1 VGKPLALVLV
11 AVAAVVGGGCATTAS
26 ANRTQAQR
34 WISEARAVGL
44 ELQDPLLLTPDV
56 RNRIHERVG
65 YDGSEKARLMKV
77 VRYVSD
83 SPPDGLAFRYQTQQS
98 LTAEAAFFARQG
110 DCMSYANLFVAL
122 ARSMDADVR
131 FVRITQLPVTW
142 EAGGRF
148 FESSHMAVAHGR
160 EAAWDRSLVV
170 DFGNVHSAPW
180 RFALYDDVSDEEAF
194 VLFQNNVAVEKM
206 LAGDVNT
213 AERMLRFLRERAP
226 AVPEV
231 HNNLAWVLM
240 QSGRVPEALALLEE
254 ALERF
259 PHYRPIYGNT
269 VRAARLVGNEQL
281 AAALEAR
288 GKALLEDEPSWNFNQ
303 GMRSYQGGAYS
314 AAALRFEK
322 ALSADPDN
330 VRLLAWSA
338 RAHLAAGDIR
348 RGLEQVE
355 RIRGRPT
362 SETRDTLLKDLQK
375 EFPEIDAPGGG
386 VLNLARP
393 VAARSN
399 P

>member
-1 VGKPLALVLV
+1 VGKPLALVL
-11 AVAAVVGGGCATTAS
+11 AVAVVGGGCATTGS
-26 ANRTQAQR
+26 ANRSEADR
-34 WISEARAVGL
+34 WISEAKASGL
-44 ELQDPLLLTPDV
+44 ELQNPLVLTPDV
-56 RNRIHERVG
+56 RNRVHERVG
-65 YDGSEKARLMKV
+65 YDGSEKARLMKL
-77 VRYVSD
+77 VRFVSD

-98 LTAEAAFFARQG
+98 LTAEQAFFARQG

-122 ARSMDADVR
+122 ARLLDTEVR

-160 EAAWDRSLVV
+160 ESAWDRSLLV

-180 RFALYDDVSDEEAF
+180 RFALYDDVSDEVAF
-194 VLFQNNVAVEKM
+194 VLFQNNIAVEKM
-206 LAGDVNT
+206 VAGDVTT

-226 AVPEV
+226 SVPEV
-231 HNNLAWVLM
+231 HNNLALVLL
-240 QSGRVPEALALLEE
+240 QSGRVTEALTILQE
-254 ALERF
+254 AVERF
-259 PHYRPIYGNT
+259 PHYRPVYANA
-269 VRAARLVGNEQL
+269 VQAAHRAGNEQL
-281 AAALEAR
+281 AVALEAK
-288 GKALLEDEPSWNFNQ
+288 GKELLEDEPSWNFNE
-303 GMRSYQGGAYS
+303 GMRSYQDRAFG
-314 AAALRFEK
+314 AAAVRFEK

-338 RAHLAAGDIR
+338 RAHLAAGDLR

-362 SETRDTLLKDLQK
+362 SDTRDSLLKDLRR
-375 EFPEIDAPGGG
+375 EFPQIDAPGGG

-393 VAARSN
+393 VAARA

>member
-1 VGKPLALVLV
+1 MAKPRALVMALSV
-11 AVAAVVGGGCATTAS
+11 AVLGGGCATTGTAQS
-26 ANRTQAQR
+26 QADR
-34 WISEARAVGL
+34 WISEAKSQGL
-44 ELQDPLLLTPDV
+44 DLQNPLILTNDV
-56 RNRIHERVG
+56 RNRVHQLVG
-65 YDGSEKARLMKV
+65 YDGSEKARLLRL
-77 VRYVSD
+77 VRFVSD

-98 LTAEAAFFARQG
+98 LTAEQAYFSRQG

-122 ARSMDADVR
+122 ARLLDADVR

-160 EAAWDRSLVV
+160 ESAWDRSLVV

-180 RFALYDDVSDEEAF
+180 RFALYDDVSDAEAF

-206 LAGDVNT
+206 LAGDVT
-213 AERMLRFLRERAP
+213 GAENMLRFLRDHAP

-231 HNNLAWVLM
+231 QNNLALVLL
-240 QSGRVPEALALLEE
+240 QTGRAPEALAVLQAAVEK
-254 ALERF
+254 F
-259 PHYRPIYGNT
+259 PNFRPLYANA
-269 VRAARLVGNEQL
+269 VQAARRAGNEQL
-281 AAALEAR
+281 AQALEGK
-288 GKALLEDEPSWNFNQ
+288 GKALLEDEPSWNFNE
-303 GMRSYQGGAYS
+303 GMRSYQDRAYS

-338 RAHLAAGDIR
+338 RAHLAAGDTR

-362 SETRDTLLKDLQK
+362 SETRDSLLKDLRK
-375 EFPEIDAPGGG
+375 EFPQIDAPGGA
-386 VLNLARP
+386 VVNVARP
-393 VAARSN
+393 VASRA
-399 P
+399 PTP